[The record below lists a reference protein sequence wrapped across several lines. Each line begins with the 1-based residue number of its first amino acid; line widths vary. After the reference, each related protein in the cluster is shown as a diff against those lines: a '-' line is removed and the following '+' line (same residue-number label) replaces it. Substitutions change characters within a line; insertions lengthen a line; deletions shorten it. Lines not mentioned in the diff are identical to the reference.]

1 MVKKLDE
8 NVWKKINL
16 ENQKKI
22 DNHITEIYG
31 KIGDDEDENYFYSSA
46 DGSNVSGSEF
56 RISED
61 EENIYININEA
72 KRII

>member
-31 KIGDDEDENYFYSSA
+31 KIGDD
-46 DGSNVSGSEF
+46 
-56 RISED
+56 
-61 EENIYININEA
+61 
-72 KRII
+72 